1 VTFTVVVGV
10 VGAAGRSGYRAAV
23 APSIDG
29 GSVTISDGDTVIA
42 VVALDR
48 GRATHATSALTQG
61 THVITAAFGGTA
73 TAAASSGTLV
83 QRVDGGAPSPST
95 RSLLPATGSS
105 TSTLVVLIAL
115 ALLALGRALIAKTTA
130 RARDR

>member
-1 VTFTVVVGV
+1 
-10 VGAAGRSGYRAAV
+10 
-23 APSIDG
+23 
-29 GSVTISDGDTVIA
+29 VTISDGGAVIA

-48 GRATHATSALTQG
+48 GRAKHATSALTQG
-61 THVITAAFGGTA
+61 THTITAAFGGTA

-95 RSLLPATGSS
+95 QSLLPETGSS
-105 TSTLVVLIAL
+105 TSTLVVLIAV
-115 ALLALGRALIAKTTA
+115 ALLALGCALTAKAAA